1 MTKIIVIIFIF
12 INILGII
19 IKKNSKIIDYFS
31 LIFFIFIGSQSIN
44 YADYHNYL
52 AMYNNSDL
60 VEQLGLKLTMKLGK
74 ILSLTYNQYLMII
87 FFVCYIMLFY
97 VIKKLAPNRSIVYL
111 LYFIYPYFL
120 DVIQIKNFIGESFLI
135 FSIGILI
142 LGRKKIKAFFVYVCS
157 VVFHEAFMIYLPYW
171 IIARKFLKKLIFF
184 SFAFFTIIFITFYLN
199 ISIIGKL
206 MFFLPDWKISGY
218 TSQIAR
224 LGWIIP
230 LVYQLISFYM
240 IKDMLKKLENL
251 PSKGNKILRVLDKI
265 LTYSLLFLGLYY
277 INGTFERLYRN
288 LWVFNYIIISNYY
301 VYLKDKKKIILLFFW
316 ILLVYYY
323 YIGSR
328 ELHVRILENNIILK

>member
-1 MTKIIVIIFIF
+1 
-12 INILGII
+12 
-19 IKKNSKIIDYFS
+19 
-31 LIFFIFIGSQSIN
+31 
-44 YADYHNYL
+44 
-52 AMYNNSDL
+52 
-60 VEQLGLKLTMKLGK
+60 
-74 ILSLTYNQYLMII
+74 
-87 FFVCYIMLFY
+87 MLFY

-218 TSQIAR
+218 TSQMAR